1 MLSFDQVNILGNIL
15 NTTWGRGISETFSC
29 KGEMSGDNLMIT
41 YSTVIYYA
49 SSDGLNAQ
57 ASQLMEESNAR
68 INDLVKKVKSEYK
81 AEAGEALTL
90 KEVSNKDSYE
100 MTQASSLNP
109 RKVAVYRRKVVFQ
122 VA

>member
-1 MLSFDQVNILGNIL
+1 MLSFDQVNTLGNIL
-15 NTTWGRGISETFSC
+15 NTTWGRGISDTFSC
-29 KGEMSGDNLMIT
+29 KGEMSGENLMIT

-49 SSDGLNAQ
+49 STDGLNAQ
-57 ASQLMEESNAR
+57 AGQLMDESNAR

-81 AEAGEALTL
+81 DEAGETLTL
-90 KEVSNKDSYE
+90 KELSNKDSYE